1 MNTSDKITPEQNGK
15 RGDPGASAAVNKR
28 AAAPVYRS
36 RAFATVFFK
45 EVRENLRD
53 RRTLLSAFLT
63 GPLLGPLLFVLL
75 LNVTLNRELDKAE
88 KLLHVPVIG
97 AQYAPN
103 LISALKAGGVEA
115 SAPIDNPER
124 AVRKQDADVVL
135 RIAPGYGKAW
145 REGEP
150 AQVELIYDSSQRDAN
165 TAVERVSQLVEAYA
179 HQQGA
184 MRLVARG
191 LSPTTAWPLV
201 AARRDQATPQSRAV
215 LMFAML
221 PYFFV
226 ITIFMGGMYLAIDL
240 TAGERER
247 QSLEPLFA
255 NPVAR
260 WKILAGKLAAI
271 CLFSTISLLITLV
284 AFAVVGQFIPAEKIG
299 MELDLGV
306 HFAAYVLLL
315 MLPVVLLL
323 ASLQTL
329 VAAFAKSYREAQT
342 YLSLL
347 MLVPIIPSLVLA
359 ILPFRAQPWM
369 YGVPLLGQSLGVMQL
384 LRGDGV
390 TPAQLTL
397 CLVGSLV
404 AAFVA
409 VAVTAQLYRSERL
422 AIST

>member
-1 MNTSDKITPEQNGK
+1 MNTVTTK
-15 RGDPGASAAVNKR
+15 
-28 AAAPVYRS
+28 APRS
-36 RAFATVFFK
+36 RAFLTVFLK

-53 RRTLLSAFLT
+53 RRTLISAFLT
-63 GPLLGPLLFVLL
+63 GPLLGPILFVML
-75 LNVTLNRELDKAE
+75 LNITLNRELDKAE
-88 KLLHVPVIG
+88 KPLPVPVIG
-97 AQYAPN
+97 AEYAPN
-103 LISALKAGGVEA
+103 LIDALKAGGVVPSA
-115 SAPIDNPER
+115 SVADPEG

-135 RIAPGYGKAW
+135 RIASDYGKAW
-145 REGEP
+145 RKGEP
-150 AQVELIYDSSQRDAN
+150 VQVELIYDSSQRDAN
-165 TAVERVSQLVEAYA
+165 TAVERVSQLVEGYA
-179 HQQGA
+179 RQQGA

-191 LSPTTAWPLV
+191 LSPTTAWPLQV
-201 AARRDQATPQSRAV
+201 ARRDQATPQSRAV

-260 WKILAGKLAAI
+260 WKILSGKLAAI
-271 CLFSTISLLITLV
+271 CAFSTVSLLITLL
-284 AFAVVGQFIPAEKIG
+284 AFAVVGRFIPAEKVG
-299 MELDLGV
+299 MELDLGL
-306 HFAAYVLLL
+306 HFASYVLLL

-323 ASLQTL
+323 AALQSM

-359 ILPFRAQPWM
+359 IMPIKAQAWM
-369 YGVPLLGQSLGVMQL
+369 YAMPLLGQSLGIMQL

-390 TPAQLTL
+390 TAQQLGL
-397 CLVGSLV
+397 CLAGSL
-404 AAFVA
+404 AAA
-409 VAVTAQLYRSERL
+409 VIAVLVTVQLYRSERL
-422 AIST
+422 AISA

>member
-1 MNTSDKITPEQNGK
+1 MNTPPKIVV
-15 RGDPGASAAVNKR
+15 R
-28 AAAPVYRS
+28 RS
-36 RAFATVFFK
+36 RAFLTVFLK

-53 RRTLLSAFLT
+53 RRTMISAFLT
-63 GPLLGPLLFVLL
+63 GPLLGPILFVML
-75 LNVTLNRELDKAE
+75 LNVSLGRELDKAD
-88 KLLHVPVIG
+88 KPLQVPVIG

-103 LISALKAGGVEA
+103 LMAALKAGGVVA
-115 SAPIDNPER
+115 GAPLADPET

-135 RIAPGYGKAW
+135 RLSPDYGRAW
-145 REGEP
+145 REGQPVQIEM
-150 AQVELIYDSSQRDAN
+150 IYDSSQRDAN
-165 TAVERVSQLVEAYA
+165 SSVERVSQLVESYA
-179 HQQGA
+179 RQQGA

-191 LSPTTAWPLV
+191 LSPSTAWPLV
-201 AARRDQATPQSRAV
+201 VAKRDQATPQSRAV

-260 WKILAGKLAAI
+260 WKIFLGKLAAI
-271 CLFSTISLLITLV
+271 CVFSTASLLITLV
-284 AFAVVGQFIPAEKIG
+284 AFAVVGQFIPADKIG

-306 HFAAYVLLL
+306 HFASHVLLL
-315 MLPVVLLL
+315 MLPILLLL
-323 ASLQTL
+323 AALQSL

-347 MLVPIIPSLVLA
+347 MLVPAIPSLVLA
-359 ILPFRAQPWM
+359 ILPIKAEPWM
-369 YGVPLLGQSLGVMQL
+369 YAVPLLGQNLGIMQL
-384 LRGDGV
+384 LRGDGMEPMEV
-390 TPAQLTL
+390 VS
-397 CLVGSLV
+397 CLAGSLL
-404 AAFVA
+404 AALLA
-409 VAVTAQLYRSERL
+409 VLVTMQLYRSERL